1 MINNLLNDPNYTA
14 EQKVQLM
21 QLMTEFTDLHRKLE
35 QNKANVGMLE
45 IKTTYI
51 RALEIIAKIEEV
63 MEEELKWVKKYLL
76 FMLLMEQ
83 LIIKEVKNDN
93 KSN

>member
-63 MEEELKWVKKYLL
+63 MGEELK
-76 FMLLMEQ
+76 
-83 LIIKEVKNDN
+83 
-93 KSN
+93 

>member
-21 QLMTEFTDLHRKLE
+21 QLMNEFTDLHRKLE

-51 RALEIIAKIEEV
+51 RALEIIAKVEEV
-63 MEEELKWVKKYLL
+63 MGEELT
-76 FMLLMEQ
+76 
-83 LIIKEVKNDN
+83 
-93 KSN
+93 

>member
-35 QNKANVGMLE
+35 QNKANVVMLE
-45 IKTTYI
+45 IKTTYTKS
-51 RALEIIAKIEEV
+51 LEIIAKIEEV
-63 MEEELKWVKKYLL
+63 MGEELT
-76 FMLLMEQ
+76 
-83 LIIKEVKNDN
+83 
-93 KSN
+93 

>member
-35 QNKANVGMLE
+35 QNKANVGILSYLQ
-45 IKTTYI
+45 YI
-51 RALEIIAKIEEV
+51 CNVLQIR
-63 MEEELKWVKKYLL
+63 
-76 FMLLMEQ
+76 
-83 LIIKEVKNDN
+83 
-93 KSN
+93 

>member
-35 QNKANVGMLE
+35 QNKANVGLLE
-45 IKTTYI
+45 IKSTYA
-51 RALEIIAKIEEV
+51 RALELIASIEEV
-63 MEEELKWVKKYLL
+63 MGEELT
-76 FMLLMEQ
+76 
-83 LIIKEVKNDN
+83 
-93 KSN
+93 

>member
-21 QLMTEFTDLHRKLE
+21 QLMTEFTDLHRQLE

-45 IKTTYI
+45 IKTTYT
-51 RALEIIAKIEEV
+51 RALEIIASIEKV
-63 MEEELKWVKKYLL
+63 MGEELKWVKKSLL
-76 FMLLMEQ
+76 FTLL
-83 LIIKEVKNDN
+83 I
-93 KSN
+93 

>member
-35 QNKANVGMLE
+35 QNKANVGLAE
-45 IKTTYI
+45 IKSTYI
-51 RALEIIAKIEEV
+51 RTLEIIAKIEEV
-63 MEEELKWVKKYLL
+63 MGEELK
-76 FMLLMEQ
+76 
-83 LIIKEVKNDN
+83 
-93 KSN
+93 

>member
-21 QLMTEFTDLHRKLE
+21 QLMNEFADLHRKLE

-63 MEEELKWVKKYLL
+63 MGEELK
-76 FMLLMEQ
+76 
-83 LIIKEVKNDN
+83 
-93 KSN
+93 

>member
-1 MINNLLNDPNYTA
+1 MINNLLSDPNYTA

-21 QLMTEFTDLHRKLE
+21 QLMNEFTDLHRKLE

-51 RALEIIAKIEEV
+51 KALELIAKIEEV
-63 MEEELKWVKKYLL
+63 MGEEL
-76 FMLLMEQ
+76 
-83 LIIKEVKNDN
+83 
-93 KSN
+93 S

>member
-35 QNKANVGMLE
+35 QNKANVGLLE
-45 IKTTYI
+45 IKNTYA
-51 RALEIIAKIEEV
+51 RALELIASIEEV
-63 MEEELKWVKKYLL
+63 MGEELT
-76 FMLLMEQ
+76 
-83 LIIKEVKNDN
+83 
-93 KSN
+93 